1 MPLPPA
7 CLSFSSA
14 SGAEDHTSSTAGD
27 PTTPPPPP
35 PPPLRTLHLS
45 SSTASDSS
53 SSSDGPGVTSSSADD
68 SASLLTL
75 PSIHSL
81 APSLLDHPPFSASFV
96 CLSSFQTA
104 GGAAAV
110 AVSTPTL
117 LLYFASAAEISVY
130 DLASLCRL
138 DSFPA
143 APAAGSVKSV
153 AFSPD
158 GRAFTAHQDGLI
170 RAWRRSPRSGRHRLV
185 ASLPTAIDRLRRLPL
200 PSNYIT
206 VRRHKKLLWIQHA
219 DAVSAVAAA
228 GGLLY
233 SVSWDKTLKVWRASD
248 LRCIESVAAH
258 DDAINAVAVAAD
270 GTVYTGSADRRI
282 RVWVR
287 SPGERRHGLVATLE
301 RHRSAVNALAVSGDG
316 AVLYSGACDR
326 SILVWEREDSANHMV
341 VAGALRGHQKA
352 ILCLACVGDLVFSG
366 SSDRTVRI
374 WRRGGEGR
382 GYNCLGVLQGHVSG
396 VRSLVAVRVP
406 AAAAAAAAAEGVGE
420 EEYRV
425 CSGSLDG
432 EVRVWRVRVWNHQE
446 VEAKQAL
453 L

>member
-1 MPLPPA
+1 MPLPRA
-7 CLSFSSA
+7 CLSLSSTSA
-14 SGAEDHTSSTAGD
+14 AEDHTSSTAGD
-27 PTTPPPPP
+27 PTPAPPPLPL
-35 PPPLRTLHLS
+35 LRTLHLS
-45 SSTASDSS
+45 SSSASDSS
-53 SSSDGPGVTSSSADD
+53 SSSDGPTVTSSSADD
-68 SASLLTL
+68 SASLVTL

-81 APSLLDHPPFSASFV
+81 APSLLDPPPFSASFL
-96 CLSSFQTA
+96 CLSSIQTA

-110 AVSTPTL
+110 AVSAPTP
-117 LLYFASAAEISVY
+117 LLYLASAAEISVY
-130 DLASLCRL
+130 DLASLRRL

-143 APAAGSVKSV
+143 TPAAGSVKSV

-170 RAWRRSPRSGRHRLV
+170 RAWRRSSRSGRHRLV
-185 ASLPTAIDRLRRLPL
+185 ASLPTAVDRLRRLPL

-219 DAVSAVAAA
+219 DAVSAVAAG

-287 SPGERRHGLVATLE
+287 SPGDRRHGLVATLE

-326 SILVWEREDSANHMV
+326 SILVWEREDSANHMA
-341 VAGALRGHQKA
+341 VAGALHGHQKA
-352 ILCLACVGDLVFSG
+352 ILCLACAGDLVFSG

-374 WRRGGEGR
+374 WRRGGEGK
-382 GYNCLGVLQGHVSG
+382 GYSCLGVLEGHVSG
-396 VRSLVAVRVP
+396 VRSLAAVRVP
-406 AAAAAAAAAEGVGE
+406 SPATAAVEGEGE

-432 EVRVWRVRVWNHQE
+432 EVKVWRVRVWHHK
-446 VEAKQAL
+446 AKQASF
-453 L
+453 

>member
-1 MPLPPA
+1 MPLPFA
-7 CLSFSSA
+7 CLSSSSTTA
-14 SGAEDHTSSTAGD
+14 AEDRTSSTDGD
-27 PTTPPPPP
+27 PTAPPPPPP
-35 PPPLRTLHLS
+35 PPPLRTLQLS

-53 SSSDGPGVTSSSADD
+53 SSSDGPAVTSSSADD
-68 SASLLTL
+68 SASLVTL

-81 APSLLDHPPFSASFV
+81 AHCILDPHPFSASFL
-96 CLSSFQTA
+96 CLSSLQTA
-104 GGAAAV
+104 GGAAAAV
-110 AVSTPTL
+110 AVSAPTL
-117 LLYFASAAEISVY
+117 LLYIASAAEISVY
-130 DLASLCRL
+130 DLASFRRL

-153 AFSPD
+153 AFSAD

-170 RAWRRSPRSGRHRLV
+170 RAWRRSTRSGRHRLV
-185 ASLPTAIDRLRRLPL
+185 ASLPTAADRLRRLPL

-219 DAVSAVAAA
+219 DAVSALAAG

-258 DDAINAVAVAAD
+258 DDAVNAVAVAAD

-282 RVWVR
+282 RVWAR

-316 AVLYSGACDR
+316 ATLYSGACDR
-326 SILVWEREDSANHMV
+326 SILVWEREDSANHMA
-341 VAGALRGHQKA
+341 VAGALRGHRKA
-352 ILCLACVGDLVFSG
+352 ILCLACAGDLVFSG

-382 GYNCLGVLQGHVSG
+382 AYSCLGVLEGHGSG
-396 VRSLVAVRVP
+396 VRSLAAVLLPPPPPPAEAVA
-406 AAAAAAAAAEGVGE
+406 E

-432 EVRVWRVRVWNHQE
+432 EVRVWRVRVWKHKG
-446 VEAKQAL
+446 VEAKQVL
-453 L
+453 V